1 MRWMFVVL
9 VTVAVGLP
17 AFLLGRVI
25 WPDTPDSIVITPD
38 LVPFFALPSLL
49 EALAFGGG
57 VAFLLAA
64 RPIVWRAGSR
74 LGIAAYL
81 STAWLLMAA
90 WPHGNLHRSLGFDL
104 MSIAKI
110 EWAIHLTVLLAAIVV
125 ALYVARAF
133 HPRHT
138 LPGGTGVF
146 ASSPE
151 AGTPGPR

>member
-1 MRWMFVVL
+1 MRRWVVAL

-25 WPDTPDSIVITPD
+25 WPDTPNSIVVPPD

-64 RPIVWRAGSR
+64 RPTRRRARSK
-74 LGIAAYL
+74 LAIAAYA

-104 MSIAKI
+104 ASIAKI
-110 EWAIHLTVLLAAIVV
+110 EWAIHLTALLAAIVDALFV
-125 ALYVARAF
+125 ASILRGAGHRARDIDPVTSATEL
-133 HPRHT
+133 R
-138 LPGGTGVF
+138 
-146 ASSPE
+146 A
-151 AGTPGPR
+151 